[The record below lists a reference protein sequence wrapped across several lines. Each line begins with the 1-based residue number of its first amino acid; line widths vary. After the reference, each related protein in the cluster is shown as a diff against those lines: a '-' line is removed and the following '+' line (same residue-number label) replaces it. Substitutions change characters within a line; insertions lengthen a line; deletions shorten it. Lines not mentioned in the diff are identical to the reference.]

1 MTYFIRKLNYI
12 DYDKKYFQLLK
23 QLTSIDPNKISI
35 SDFNEFVESLN
46 DTHMIYVIEDLE
58 NKIIIGTIT
67 ILIEK
72 KIIHNLGIVLHIED
86 LVIHKDYRKRGLANK
101 LLELVKGI
109 SKEYK
114 VYKIILDCSN
124 DLEPFYRK
132 NGFEKKNIQM
142 AIYN

>member
-1 MTYFIRKLNYI
+1 MTYFIRKLKYI

-124 DLEPFYRK
+124 DLEFFYSK